1 MGSFKTTLLVCWL
14 LIGILSAH
22 GLDKTE
28 EKSKVAPKEGN
39 IKVEVSETKD
49 KRQIGSRDTASYSN
63 EKQDDP
69 EQPQETIYGPK
80 PNHFLIRPLSPHDQ
94 QLRNYQPTS
103 RPHVQQLQA
112 LGPQLEQS
120 QEIQHFAYLQ
130 DTSRGHQAKAVA
142 EGKSQ
147 TLVKKPST
155 AAQLQQYAA
164 EEQYAQQQLQ
174 SQAQAQV
181 RFTPAHGQFRPS
193 EYIPQ
198 PQQQEQQQQAQYQS
212 LQEEHLLKLIEEELQ
227 ARALQEA
234 QARASYSQAGPQ
246 GRPAERQGLVNYRSK
261 PEETPDYSG
270 YSQAPRAGP
279 NQGPQ
284 YFPHQQQQIRAHA
297 QQQTPSQVNFYHGPS
312 AISYRTLPNHP
323 LAESSLEKEI
333 EKLLES
339 NRPSGYRHSSP
350 PALLASRSPF
360 LQPKSYST
368 TASPPTTVGQASQYY
383 SPSVVQYSGFQPSPT
398 APTVSHDH
406 QQHKKYVPTAFS
418 TSQPQYAIESSPQP
432 SKPSKSSTS
441 NGQYRV
447 KLHSH
452 KSKPQGKQNLGPV
465 QFYYG
470 ESSQQQQQQQQQ
482 QQHQQQQQQAQAQD
496 YQQYVVPSSAAPS
509 QSSIYVSQSTGLQ
522 PSQKVKTQ
530 SNTKQL
536 ELPPPDGKPITQAEF
551 QALIDAGY
559 PVQAVPVPVPV
570 PYEQYIKDHPEYTGE
585 QIDIPHRHSQR
596 GAPSGGE
603 GGAVTYLR
611 PISSERQHQQQSR
624 HPREQ
629 KEEITPGKNE
639 SS

>member
-1 MGSFKTTLLVCWL
+1 MGSMKTALLICCL
-14 LIGILSAH
+14 LIGIFSAH
-22 GLDKTE
+22 GIDKKADD
-28 EKSKVAPKEGN
+28 KSKVTPDEDTK
-39 IKVEVSETKD
+39 IKITETKD
-49 KRQIGSRDTASYSN
+49 KRQIGSSDTASYAN

-103 RPHVQQLQA
+103 RPHSQQLQA

-130 DTSRGHQAKAVA
+130 DTSRNHQAKAVA
-142 EGKSQ
+142 EGKSH
-147 TLVKKPST
+147 TLVKKPSS
-155 AAQLQQYAA
+155 AQLQQYAA

-174 SQAQAQV
+174 SQAQV

-198 PQQQEQQQQAQYQS
+198 QQQQQEQQPQQAQYQS

-234 QARASYSQAGPQ
+234 QARASYSQPGPQ
-246 GRPAERQGLVNYRSK
+246 IRPVERQGLVNYRSK
-261 PEETPDYSG
+261 PEESPDYSG

-279 NQGPQ
+279 HQGQQ
-284 YFPHQQQQIRAHA
+284 YLPQQQQHIRAQP
-297 QQQTPSQVNFYHGPS
+297 QQQAQGQQVNFYHGPS
-312 AISYRTLPNHP
+312 AVSYRTLPNHP

-333 EKLLES
+333 EKLLAS

-350 PALLASRSPF
+350 PALLSSRSPF

-383 SPSVVQYSGFQPSPT
+383 SPSVVQYNGFQPSPT
-398 APTVSHDH
+398 APTINHE
-406 QQHKKYVPTAFS
+406 HKKYVPSAFS
-418 TSQPQYAIESSPQP
+418 TSQPQYVIESSPSP
-432 SKPSKSSTS
+432 SKPSKSSS
-441 NGQYRV
+441 GSGQYRV
-447 KLHSH
+447 KLHTS
-452 KSKPQGKQNLGPV
+452 KSKNQGKQNLGPV

-470 ESSQQQQQQQQQ
+470 EPNQQQTQQQQQPSPIQQQQ
-482 QQHQQQQQQAQAQD
+482 QE
-496 YQQYVVPSSAAPS
+496 YQQYAVPTAAPS
-509 QSSIYVSQSTGLQ
+509 QSSIYVSQSTGVQ
-522 PSQKVKTQ
+522 PSQKTKVQ
-530 SNTKQL
+530 SNSKHL

-551 QALIDAGY
+551 QALVDAGY

-570 PYEQYIKDHPEYTGE
+570 PYEQYIKEHPEYTQE
-585 QIDIPHRHSQR
+585 QLEIPHRHTQR
-596 GAPSGGE
+596 GASSGE
-603 GGAVTYLR
+603 GGGVTYLR
-611 PISSERQHQQQSR
+611 PLPSERQQQQQQQQPR

-629 KEEITPGKNE
+629 KEEATPGKNE